1 VALKEYFKIDLET
14 GNIQGLT
21 PYLFDDEVDEIPN
34 EFKLGWGGGI
44 HLPKFNLE
52 SNYWMEG
59 LSEEDLLN
67 IKKLNKLDE
76 LNKTCN
82 EVIYGKFPYVYDDG
96 NTYFFSC
103 DAEAQSN
110 FDKVDRAFEKNRM
123 TAMPWTAYDSGGNA
137 VRLIFTK
144 DNFEGLY
151 VAHLNHIQ
159 GSISN
164 FRDYLMPMVMEC
176 ETEDDVNS
184 IGWNGRPVEQEPTP
198 EQPTEPETPET
209 PVEESPPVE
218 EPVEPVPVEEP
229 EPTEPTTPTD
239 NTEEPAPAP
248 EEEVPIEE
256 SPPQETP
263 IEEAPPTDTQGE
275 DTSGTI

>member
-1 VALKEYFKIDLET
+1 VALKEYFKINLET
-14 GNIQGLT
+14 GDIQGLT

-34 EFKLGWGGGI
+34 EFKIGWGGGI

-59 LSEEDLLN
+59 LSEGDLLN
-67 IKKLNKLDE
+67 IKKLSKLDE

-82 EVIYGKFPYVYDDG
+82 EVIYGKFPYTYDDG
-96 NTYFFSC
+96 NTYYFSC

-144 DNFEGLY
+144 ENFEGLY
-151 VAHLNHIQ
+151 LAHLNHIQ

-164 FRDYLMPMVMEC
+164 FRDYLMPMIMKC
-176 ETEDDVNS
+176 ETEEDVNS
-184 IGWNGRPVEQEPTP
+184 IGWNGRPVEPEPAP
-198 EQPTEPETPET
+198 EQPVEPET

-218 EPVEPVPVEEP
+218 EPVEPTPVEPEPAPVEETP
-229 EPTEPTTPTD
+229 PTT
-239 NTEEPAPAP
+239 EET
-248 EEEVPIEE
+248 
-256 SPPQETP
+256 TP
-263 IEEAPPTDTQGE
+263 VEEAPPTDTQGV
-275 DTSGTI
+275 DMSGTI